1 MQIQAK
7 LEEAIGR
14 KYPEQIVLAT
24 ARVSKDRYNP
34 ITLGWTMIT
43 SHNPFMMAIS
53 VGITRYSLEVI
64 RKAGEF
70 VICLPSASMA
80 EDALYFGT
88 HSGGDVD
95 KIKERGAAVQ
105 PARSI
110 EGVLFSD
117 AVANFECTL
126 SSELRT
132 GDHVIFVG
140 TVVCSHMNE
149 DREATRL
156 YTVGAG
162 YRMGSVEEIL

>member
-1 MQIQAK
+1 MQIPVN
-7 LEEAIGR
+7 LEETIGR

-24 ARVSKDRYNP
+24 ARVSKDKYNP

-70 VICLPSASMA
+70 VICFPSVSMA
-80 EDALYFGT
+80 GDVLFFGT
-88 HSGGDVD
+88 HSGRDVE
-95 KIKERGAAVQ
+95 KIKERDAAVQ
-105 PARSI
+105 PARSFD
-110 EGVLFSD
+110 GVLFSD

-149 DREATRL
+149 DKEATRL

-162 YRMGSVEEIL
+162 YRMGSVEAIL